1 MPEDDQT
8 ASLISQFVSAIP
20 FHSDDKNEVMS
31 NSITFSA
38 KSLNVNKDL
47 EQMHLCYGFPGLII
61 IIVTVMF

>member
-1 MPEDDQT
+1 MVAGAMPEDDQT
-8 ASLISQFVSAIP
+8 ASLISQFVSAHP

-47 EQMHLCYGFPGLII
+47 EQMHLCYGFRIGL
-61 IIVTVMF
+61 